1 MPHNGK
7 SDIVKTGIAIR
18 CDVSRQKIEI
28 NAELSWRLRVI
39 EVKLKP
45 LRPENSQENR
55 MRNQRIITLLLV
67 VLSAAAVAFA
77 QSPCDKLKT
86 LSLPDTSIT
95 AVEFVP
101 AGPYVAPTIPGA
113 PAAKAQPG
121 IPLPAYC
128 RVALVLTPSKD
139 SHIESEV
146 WLPAESWN
154 GKFQVVGNGGWA
166 GTISFP
172 AMAAALKEGYA
183 TASTDTGH
191 KPNEGGGNGMFA
203 LGHPEKLIDF
213 GYRALHETTVKA
225 KAIMAAFYDKGPKFS
240 YYNGCST
247 GGRQGLVEATRFPE
261 DFRRRCRRR
270 TGQST
275 HPLACR
281 RYRESMQ
288 LKKDPRYPL
297 SQAKLATLHK
307 AIMDACD
314 NLDGVKDGIIEN
326 PEKCHFDP
334 DTLLCKGADSDSC
347 LTAPQVEVGQN
358 VFSDVKTKKGEII
371 WTGFEPGGELQYTP
385 LTAKFDPD
393 SPPSGFPLD
402 SIRIL
407 AYQDPNWNWR
417 TWDLDR
423 DVAAADEKAGEILD
437 VHTYDLSAFKAR
449 GGKLLLY
456 HGWSDPGIAAGN
468 TVNFYKGVLSKM
480 GAKQDGWFR
489 LFMVPGMQHCA
500 GGPGTDQF
508 NKMGAIERWRE
519 SGIAPDQII
528 AAHVTG
534 SSVDKTRP
542 LCPYPK
548 VAVYRGSGSTS
559 DAANF
564 SCK

>member
-1 MPHNGK
+1 M
-7 SDIVKTGIAIR
+7 
-18 CDVSRQKIEI
+18 
-28 NAELSWRLRVI
+28 ELSWRLRVF
-39 EVKLKP
+39 EVKLKASKTQR
-45 LRPENSQENR
+45 LQENR
-55 MRNQRIITLLLV
+55 MKIKPVVTLLLV
-67 VLSAAAVAFA
+67 AVCATALSFA
-77 QSPCDKLKT
+77 QSPCDKLKS

-95 AVEFVP
+95 AVEYVP
-101 AGPYVAPTIPGA
+101 AGPYVAPAFPGA

-121 IPLPAYC
+121 IPLPSYC

-146 WLPAESWN
+146 WVPAENWN
-154 GKFQVVGNGGWA
+154 GKLQVVGNGGWA
-166 GTISFP
+166 GTISYP

-191 KPNEGGGNGMFA
+191 KPNDGGGNGMFA

-225 KAIMAAFYDKGPKFS
+225 KGIVAAFYNKGPKYS

-247 GGRQGLVEATRFPE
+247 GGRQGLVEATKFPE
-261 DFRRRCRRR
+261 DFDGVVAGAPANPHIHLHASDIERN
-270 TGQST
+270 
-275 HPLACR
+275 
-281 RYRESMQ
+281 MQ
-288 LKKDPRYPL
+288 LKKDPQHQL
-297 SQAKLATLHK
+297 SPAKLATLHK

-314 NLDGVKDGIIEN
+314 NLDGVKDGLIEN
-326 PEKCHFDP
+326 PEKCRFDP
-334 DTLLCKGADSDSC
+334 GTLLCNGADSDSC
-347 LTAPQVEVGQN
+347 LTAAQVEAVKI
-358 VFSDVKTKKGEII
+358 VFGAVKTKKGEII

-385 LTAKFDPD
+385 LTAKIDLA
-393 SPPSGFPLD
+393 SPPTAFGLD

-407 AYQDPNWNWR
+407 AYQDPNWDWR

-423 DVAAADEKAGEILD
+423 DLAAADEKAGGILD
-437 VHTYDLSAFKAR
+437 VRTYDLSAFKAR

-468 TVNFYKGVLSKM
+468 TVNFYKSVLSKM
-480 GAKQDGWFR
+480 GAKQDDWLR
-489 LFMVPGMQHCA
+489 LFMVPGMQHCS

-519 SGIAPDQII
+519 SAITPDQIM
-528 AAHVTG
+528 ATHVTG
-534 SSVDKTRP
+534 SSVDMTRP

-548 VAVYRGSGSTS
+548 VAAYRGSGSTN